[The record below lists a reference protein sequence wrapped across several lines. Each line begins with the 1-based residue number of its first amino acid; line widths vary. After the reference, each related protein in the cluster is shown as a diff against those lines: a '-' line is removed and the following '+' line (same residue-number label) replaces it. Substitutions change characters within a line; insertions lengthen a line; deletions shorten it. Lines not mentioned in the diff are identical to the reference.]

1 MPSTREPIQLL
12 EPSDLLEP
20 LDLRDHH
27 ANSVYALAYPEYGGT
42 PSSASAHASV
52 RASSPTPVPH
62 GSRALKS
69 ALIVAGA
76 LACFGAGA
84 ALSQFPNV
92 TFVDGNGSPTMAS
105 ATPPAPRA
113 ADAAVRPDDPT
124 PATTTDNAQHA
135 TTSNQAQ
142 KATASDAP
150 QQSGTP
156 PAKESA
162 APAAPA
168 CDAQGSPKDDSRC
181 LAGATVQP
189 AAASAKSTAAS
200 DPVPINPPA
209 ATQPIAQAET
219 PPAADRARADTRPS
233 GEKQQRAQSS
243 RGSRRAP
250 TPREAIDQRSIAD
263 NNVPSVRWSSRRQGG
278 DANRASGDR
287 RDWATDDSSA
297 TAYSAE
303 RWQNQDVSRWQERD
317 NDRWQDRDMGRWQ
330 DRDAGRWQD
339 RDAGRWQDRESD
351 RAYGSRRDRYDA
363 YSRGDDRGGARAW
376 REDERMNSRPPQ
388 EAQPMFAPFR
398 SGW

>member
-42 PSSASAHASV
+42 PSSASTRTSAQGSPPAPV
-52 RASSPTPVPH
+52 RR
-62 GSRALKS
+62 GSRAVKS

-76 LACFGAGA
+76 LACFGAGV
-84 ALSQFPNV
+84 ALSEFPKLPL
-92 TFVDGNGSPTMAS
+92 VDGNSSPTMAS

-113 ADAAVRPDDPT
+113 ADAAVKPDDPT
-124 PATTTDNAQHA
+124 PGATPSNAQQA
-135 TTSNQAQ
+135 PASNQAQ
-142 KATASDAP
+142 HAATSSAP
-150 QQSGTP
+150 QQSGAP

-168 CDAQGSPKDDSRC
+168 CDAQGSPKDDSHC

-189 AAASAKSTAAS
+189 AAASAKPTAAS

-209 ATQPIAQAET
+209 ATPPVAQAET

-243 RGSRRAP
+243 RGSRR
-250 TPREAIDQRSIAD
+250 TTTRRDAIDQRSITD
-263 NNVPSVRWSSRRQGG
+263 NNIPSVRRQGG

-287 RDWATDDSSA
+287 RDWATDDSRA

-303 RWQNQDVSRWQERD
+303 RWQNQEVSRWQERD
-317 NDRWQDRDMGRWQ
+317 NDRWQDRDTGRWQ

-339 RDAGRWQDRESD
+339 RDSD
-351 RAYGSRRDRYDA
+351 RAYGGRRERYDA

-376 REDERMNSRPPQ
+376 REDERMNGRPPQ